1 MSFQCKNSQSTYSRT
16 RTEMK
21 KTYKSYFLYFLILV
35 YISGSIGFVINPSFF
50 SPFTPYTLL
59 LTCFVFLIHSPLTN
73 KKFIFA
79 FFSIAC
85 LGFIIEVVGVKTG
98 IIFGKYS
105 YGDGLGYKF
114 LNVPLVISINWAM
127 LICAGIMV
135 VSRIFANKITV
146 LIVAALLVTGIDVL
160 IEQVA
165 PKLDFW
171 QFEGGAPA
179 LQNYLSWIGVAF
191 ITSYFFYPTIIKGNR
206 TVSLIILILQI
217 IFFTFLYIFI

>member
-1 MSFQCKNSQSTYSRT
+1 
-16 RTEMK
+16 MK

-35 YISGSIGFVINPSFF
+35 YISGSIGFVVNPSFF

-59 LTCFVFLIHSPLTN
+59 LTCFVFLIHSPLSD
-73 KKFIFA
+73 KKFIIA
-79 FFSIAC
+79 FFSIAS
-85 LGFIIEVVGVKTG
+85 LGFIIEVIGVKTG
-98 IIFGKYS
+98 LIFGKYS

-127 LICAGIMV
+127 LICAGIIV

-146 LIVAALLVTGIDVL
+146 LAVASLLVTLIDLL

-165 PKLDFW
+165 PKLNFW
-171 QFEGGAPA
+171 QFEGGLPD

-191 ITSYFFYPTIIKGNR
+191 FTSYFFYPTIIKGNR
-206 TVSLIILILQI
+206 KVSLIILILQI
-217 IFFTFLYIFI
+217 IFFTFLFIFI

>member
-1 MSFQCKNSQSTYSRT
+1 
-16 RTEMK
+16 MK
-21 KTYKSYFLYFLILV
+21 KTYESYFLYFLILV
-35 YISGSIGFVINPSFF
+35 YISGSIGFVVNPSFF

-59 LTCFVFLIHSPLTN
+59 LTCFVFLIHSPLADE
-73 KKFIFA
+73 KFIIA
-79 FFSIAC
+79 FFSIAF

-98 IIFGKYS
+98 LIFGKYS

-127 LICAGIMV
+127 LICAGIKV

-146 LIVAALLVTGIDVL
+146 LVVAALLVTLIDLL

-165 PKLDFW
+165 PKLNFW
-171 QFEGGAPA
+171 QFEGGLPD

-191 ITSYFFYPTIIKGNR
+191 FTSYFFYPTIIKGNS

-217 IFFTFLYIFI
+217 IFFTFLCIFI

>member
-1 MSFQCKNSQSTYSRT
+1 
-16 RTEMK
+16 MK
-21 KTYKSYFLYFLILV
+21 QTYKSYFLYFLILV
-35 YISGSIGFVINPSFF
+35 YISGSIGFVVNPSFF
-50 SPFTPYTLL
+50 GPFTPYTLL
-59 LTCFVFLIHSPLTN
+59 LTCFVFLIHSPLAD

-79 FFSIAC
+79 FFSIAF

-98 IIFGKYS
+98 LIFGKYS
-105 YGDGLGYKF
+105 YGNGLGYKL

-127 LICAGIMV
+127 LIFAGIIV

-146 LIVAALLVTGIDVL
+146 LVVAALLVTLIDLL

-171 QFEGGAPA
+171 QFEAGLPD

-191 ITSYFFYPTIIKGNR
+191 FTSYFFYPTIIKGNR
-206 TVSLIILILQI
+206 TVSLTILILQI
-217 IFFTFLYIFI
+217 IFFTFLFIFI

>member
-1 MSFQCKNSQSTYSRT
+1 
-16 RTEMK
+16 MK

-35 YISGSIGFVINPSFF
+35 YISGSIGFVLNPSFF
-50 SPFTPYTLL
+50 SPFTPFTLL
-59 LTCFVFLIHSPLTN
+59 LTCFVFLIHSPLAD

-79 FFSIAC
+79 FFSIAF

-98 IIFGKYS
+98 LIFGKYS
-105 YGDGLGYKF
+105 YGNGLGYKF

-127 LICAGIMV
+127 LIFAGIIV

-146 LIVAALLVTGIDVL
+146 LLVAALLVTLIDL
-160 IEQVA
+160 IIEQVA

-171 QFEGGAPA
+171 QFEGGLPG

-191 ITSYFFYPTIIKGNR
+191 FTSYFFYPTIIKGNR

>member
-1 MSFQCKNSQSTYSRT
+1 
-16 RTEMK
+16 MK

-59 LTCFVFLIHSPLTN
+59 LTCFVFLIHSPLAN

-79 FFSIAC
+79 FFSIAL

-98 IIFGKYS
+98 LIFGKYS
-105 YGDGLGYKF
+105 YGNGLGYKF
-114 LNVPLVISINWAM
+114 LNVPLVMSINWAM
-127 LICAGIMV
+127 LICAGIIV
-135 VSRIFANKITV
+135 VSRIFANKTTV
-146 LIVAALLVTGIDVL
+146 LVVAALLVTLIDLL

-171 QFEGGAPA
+171 QFEGGLPG
-179 LQNYLSWIGVAF
+179 LYNYLSWIGVAF
-191 ITSYFFYPTIIKGNR
+191 FTSYFFYPTIINGNR

-217 IFFTFLYIFI
+217 IFFTFLFIFI

>member
-1 MSFQCKNSQSTYSRT
+1 
-16 RTEMK
+16 MK
-21 KTYKSYFLYFLILV
+21 KTYKTYFLYFLILV
-35 YISGSIGFVINPSFF
+35 YISGSIGFVVNPSFF

-59 LTCFVFLIHSPLTN
+59 LTCFVFLIHSPLVD

-79 FFSIAC
+79 FFSIAI

-98 IIFGKYS
+98 LIFGKYS

-127 LICAGIMV
+127 LICAGIIV
-135 VSRIFANKITV
+135 VSRIFTNKIIV
-146 LIVAALLVTGIDVL
+146 LVLAALLVTGIDL
-160 IEQVA
+160 IIEQVA

-171 QFEGGAPA
+171 QFEGGLPD

-191 ITSYFFYPTIIKGNR
+191 FTSYFFYPTIIKGNR

-217 IFFTFLYIFI
+217 IFFTFLFIFI